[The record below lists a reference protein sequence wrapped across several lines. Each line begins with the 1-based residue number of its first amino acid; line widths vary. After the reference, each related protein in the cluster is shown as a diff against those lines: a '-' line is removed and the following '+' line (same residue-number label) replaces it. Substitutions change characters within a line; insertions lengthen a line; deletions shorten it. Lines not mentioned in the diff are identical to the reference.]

1 MNDWQGRLTV
11 ALRSFWRIRERQ
23 AAKSKGRDRGSRG
36 AVTGGAQLDGF
47 IKLFR
52 EVLREGGV
60 TEAVIFTDEKRE
72 LPGFF
77 RPTKQ
82 WDLLV
87 VADGQ
92 LLASIECKSQ
102 VGSFGNNY
110 NNRAEEAVGNAFDTR
125 AAYRAGAFRSS
136 PKPWLGYFMLLEAA
150 TGSLRPVRSAEPH
163 FPVFPEFRD
172 ASYAK
177 RYELTLLKLLR
188 EGLYDAA
195 CLILSDRAAGL
206 KGRYQEPSE
215 ELRFSRFA
223 ASLIGRA
230 ATYAALRGSNAHA

>member
-1 MNDWQGRLTV
+1 MNDWQGRLAV
-11 ALRSFWRIRERQ
+11 ALRSFWRMRERQ
-23 AAKSKGRDRGSRG
+23 AAKGKGRDRGARG

-47 IKLFR
+47 IRLFQ
-52 EVLREGGV
+52 EVLRQGGV
-60 TEAVIFTDEKRE
+60 PKTVIFTDDKRE

-77 RPTKQ
+77 RPAKQ
-82 WDLLV
+82 WDLVV

-150 TGSLRPVRSAEPH
+150 TGSLRPVRTAEPH

-177 RYELTLLKLLR
+177 RYELALLKLLR
-188 EGLYDAA
+188 EGLYDAG
-195 CLILSDRAAGL
+195 CLILSDREGGPR
-206 KGRYQEPSE
+206 GRYREPSE
-215 ELRFSRFA
+215 ELSFSRFA
-223 ASLIGRA
+223 ASLIGMA
-230 ATYAALRGSNAHA
+230 ATYAALRGSNAHV